1 MPLEIVR
8 IFKIKMRL
16 ELNIQNVIQ
25 FPEPLST
32 SKDIE
37 NKSNVK
43 YEY

>member
-1 MPLEIVR
+1 
-8 IFKIKMRL
+8 MRL
-16 ELNIQNVIQ
+16 ELNIQDVIQ
-25 FPEPLST
+25 FPEPLSK